1 MIPRSRDMMPK
12 AVILAG
18 GSSKRMGGGN
28 KCLKELSGRPV
39 LAYVIERLEQ
49 QTSHLAVNAN
59 DAPSL
64 FLEFGLPVLPDVV
77 PDRAGP
83 LAGVLTAMEWVR
95 RNWSR
100 DNWVMTVP
108 GDMPFIPA
116 ILPKRLQDS
125 AGEGFDLVSPTIA
138 ADSHSLCGL
147 WRLQQAKALRDAL
160 VKTKLRAV
168 KDWVAQIRVQD
179 VPIEPGKGESFMS
192 VNTPADLEAA
202 RQFTVEVH

>member
-1 MIPRSRDMMPK
+1 MRPRSRDVMTK

-18 GSSKRMGGGN
+18 GSSRRMGGGN
-28 KCLKELSGRPV
+28 KCLKELKGKPI
-39 LAYVIERLEQ
+39 LAHVIERLEQ

-64 FLEFGLPVLPDVV
+64 FLEFGLPVLPDIV
-77 PDRAGP
+77 PNYAGP
-83 LAGVLTAMEWVR
+83 LAGVLTAMEWVG
-95 RNWSR
+95 RNWSH

-108 GDMPFIPA
+108 GDVPFIPA

-125 AGEGFDLVSPTIA
+125 AGEGFDLVAPTTA
-138 ADSHSLCGL
+138 ADSHFLCGL

-160 VKTKLRAV
+160 VKTELRAV
-168 KDWVAQIRVQD
+168 KDWIAQIRVRK
-179 VPIEPGKGESFMS
+179 VPIEPGRGDSFMS
-192 VNTPADLEAA
+192 VNTLADLEAA